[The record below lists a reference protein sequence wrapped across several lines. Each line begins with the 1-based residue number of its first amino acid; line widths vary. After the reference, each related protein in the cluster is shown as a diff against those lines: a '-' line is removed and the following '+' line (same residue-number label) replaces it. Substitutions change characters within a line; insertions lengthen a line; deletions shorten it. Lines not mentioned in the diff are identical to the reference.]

1 LNGVKCKKSQLFF
14 KFFSIMVY
22 KKGNQALTFL
32 VALFMGV
39 VLSASMS
46 VWATSIGTN
55 ISVDGT
61 LTVTGASTHDGNT
74 TLGNA
79 STDINLFTGTLQ
91 ASTTALFTG
100 AVTTYG
106 SVTLGDASADTLTVN
121 ATSTFAA
128 GVTINAGGLSV
139 TVGGLTIAN
148 NGTISGGLGVGTT
161 GTSTAGAIQ
170 TSGPAQFDTDLSV
183 TDDAVITGGLG
194 VGTTGTTTNGSLQ
207 VSGAVQLGTDL
218 SVVDDALVTSGLG
231 VGTTGTTTDG
241 SLEVS
246 GASLFGGIVNL
257 NQSGTSTISAK
268 STTATRGGCI
278 ELEGADGA
286 STFSIYAT
294 SAQVAM
300 ITTGACR

>member
-1 LNGVKCKKSQLFF
+1 
-14 KFFSIMVY
+14 MVQETSY
-22 KKGNQALTFL
+22 THTVRVFL
-32 VALFMGV
+32 IALFLGV
-39 VLSASMS
+39 VLAASVS

-61 LTVTGASTHDGNT
+61 LTVTGAATHNGNT
-74 TLGNA
+74 TLGDA
-79 STDINLFTGTLQ
+79 ATDINLFTGTLQ

-106 SVTLGDASADTLTVN
+106 NTTIGDAAADTLTVN
-121 ATSTFAA
+121 ATSTFATALTVSA
-128 GVTINAGGLSV
+128 GGVSITAGGL
-139 TVGGLTIAN
+139 TVAN

-170 TSGPAQFDTDLSV
+170 TSGPAQFDTDISV

-194 VGTTGTTTNGSLQ
+194 VGTTGTTTN
-207 VSGAVQLGTDL
+207 
-218 SVVDDALVTSGLG
+218 
-231 VGTTGTTTDG
+231 G

-257 NQSGTSTISAK
+257 NQSGTSTISVK
-268 STTATRGGCI
+268 STTAIRGGCI

-300 ITTGACR
+300 IQTGGCR

>member
-1 LNGVKCKKSQLFF
+1 MRGLLNGVEWKKWSIYLLIRL
-14 KFFSIMVY
+14 IMVY
-22 KKGNQALTFL
+22 KSGYKGSQTPTFL
-32 VALFMGV
+32 FALFLGV
-39 VLSASMS
+39 VLSAGVS
-46 VWATSIGTN
+46 VWATSIGTD

-61 LTVTGASTHDGNT
+61 LTVTGANTFNGNT

-79 STDINLFTGTLQ
+79 AGDINLFTGTLQ

-106 SVTLGDASADTLTVN
+106 SVTLGDTSADTLTVN
-121 ATSTFAA
+121 ATSTFAT
-128 GVTINAGGLSV
+128 GVTISAGGLSV
-139 TVGGLTIAN
+139 TAGGLTIAN

-194 VGTTGTTTNGSLQ
+194 VGTTGTTTNGSL
-207 VSGAVQLGTDL
+207 
-218 SVVDDALVTSGLG
+218 
-231 VGTTGTTTDG
+231 
-241 SLEVS
+241 EVS
-246 GASLFGGIVNL
+246 GASLFGDIVNVT
-257 NQSGTSTISAK
+257 QSGTSTISVK

-278 ELEGADGA
+278 EFEGADGA

-300 ITTGACR
+300 IQTGGCR

>member
-1 LNGVKCKKSQLFF
+1 MRGVCFNPHTPKIPVLGLSTGGWIVRPSGL
-14 KFFSIMVY
+14 SRIEEMANYSLIRLIMVY
-22 KKGNQALTFL
+22 KSEYKGSQTLTFL
-32 VALFMGV
+32 VALFLGV

-61 LTVTGASTHDGNT
+61 LTVTGASTLTGAATHNGNT
-74 TLGNA
+74 TLGDA
-79 STDINLFTGTLQ
+79 ATDINLFTGTLQ

-128 GVTINAGGLSV
+128 GVTVNAGGLSV
-139 TVGGLTIAN
+139 TAGGLTIAN
-148 NGTISGGLGVGTT
+148 NGTVSGGLGVGTT

-170 TSGPAQFDTDLSV
+170 TSGPVQFDTDLSV

-194 VGTTGTTTNGSLQ
+194 VGTTGTTTNGSL
-207 VSGAVQLGTDL
+207 
-218 SVVDDALVTSGLG
+218 
-231 VGTTGTTTDG
+231 
-241 SLEVS
+241 EVS
-246 GASLFGGIVNL
+246 GASLFGGIMNL

-300 ITTGACR
+300 IQTGGCR